1 MKTLI
6 ALVLTMCVHT
16 NANAVD
22 NSDYGYGYRYHGYTS
37 LEQQQEAEHNIAA
50 MQRIQVLNELQQ
62 ARQQMINDQLDAE
75 RFLDA
80 QRQYEMTMGD

>member
-6 ALVLTMCVHT
+6 ALMLTMCVHT
-16 NANAVD
+16 TVYAVD
-22 NSDYGYGYRYHGYTS
+22 DSDYGYGYRYHGYTS
-37 LEQQQEAEHNIAA
+37 LEQQQEAEHVIAN

-75 RFLDA
+75 RFLEA
-80 QRQYEMTMGD
+80 QRRYEMTMGD

>member
-16 NANAVD
+16 TAHAVD
-22 NSDYGYGYRYHGYTS
+22 DSDYGYGYRYHGYTS

-62 ARQQMINDQLDAE
+62 ARQQMKNDQIDAE
-75 RFLDA
+75 HFLDA

>member
-6 ALVLTMCVHT
+6 ALILTMCVHT
-16 NANAVD
+16 NAHAVD
-22 NSDYGYGYRYHGYTS
+22 DSDYGYGYRYHGYNS
-37 LEQQQEAEHNIAA
+37 LEQQQEAEHNIAN
-50 MQRIQVLNELQQ
+50 MQRIQALNELQQ

-80 QRQYEMTMGD
+80 QRQYEMTLGD